1 MKTTLFV
8 TMAAAAMI
16 MAGCSSDEIEV
27 DNWNGEI
34 RLSSG
39 LEVQQ
44 LTRSIATGLQNT
56 QIESGLKVGFFINE
70 DVASGATATTAY
82 PQNLEYTADGNGGF
96 GYGDKKVY
104 YPQSGNGVN
113 IYAYA
118 PRKDALELTGTYDF
132 AIQKDQSGNE
142 GYLASDLLWG
152 QPMKQTSAGST
163 TYETANPVARTKDN
177 VNVTFKHLL
186 AKVQVKLIP
195 DTDSGLNADDFKDAK
210 LEILG
215 VKPGVSLNLADGKI
229 NDASGDLIDVTAA
242 TYPKDGTL
250 SADGLTAAAIIVPQ
264 AFTSSTKFMKVTLA
278 TGGELF
284 YTLDQD
290 LTLKSGYIYKYDI
303 TVKLTGLKVT
313 SSVEPWATIGSG
325 DPVKG
330 DAVMD

>member
-1 MKTTLFV
+1 MKTKLFY

-16 MAGCSSDEIEV
+16 MAGCSNNEIEV

-34 RLSSG
+34 RLCSG

-44 LTRSIATGLQNT
+44 LTRSTATGLQDT

-70 DVASGATATTAY
+70 DVASDATATTTY
-82 PQNLEYTADGNGGF
+82 PQNLEYTADGSGGF
-96 GYGDKKVY
+96 KGVSVY
-104 YPQSGNGVN
+104 YPQTGNGVN

-118 PRKDALELTGTYDF
+118 PRQNALELTGTYDF
-132 AIQKDQSGNE
+132 TIQKDQSGND

-152 QPMKQTSAGST
+152 QPMKPTSAGSA
-163 TYETANPVARTKDN
+163 TYETANPVARTKNN

-195 DTDSGLNADDFKDAK
+195 DNGSGLNADDLKGAK

-215 VKPGVSLNLADGKI
+215 VKRGVSLNLTDGKI
-229 NDASGDLIDVTAA
+229 GDASGELIDVTAA

-250 SADGLTAAAIIVPQ
+250 SADDLTAAAIIVPQ
-264 AFTSSTKFMKVTLA
+264 AFSSSTKFMKVTLA

-313 SSVEPWATIGSG
+313 STVEPWDLIGKG
-325 DPVKG
+325 EPVKG
-330 DAVMD
+330 EAVMD